1 MGKKTK
7 KNKSNYPK
15 RQSTSTIP
23 VSSTISTDSQI
34 AHNLQQLVAEK
45 SQNLLQYTTD
55 NLQPPVTEEQVV
67 EEPVTEEQVVEEPVT
82 EQLVTE
88 EQVVEEPVTE
98 QLVTEEQVVEEQI
111 VENTQIVDEPQNILR
126 YIAENDTY
134 KDYDQRKDS
143 HMDFSIS
150 TLMALNNALQKE
162 IIQKN
167 AIIDK
172 LRNDSIILCAN
183 FDHNNSITR
192 ELIDSNGY
200 YKDQINRLTRR
211 IDLIEMKLRI

>member
-67 EEPVTEEQVVEEPVT
+67 EEP
-82 EQLVTE
+82 VTE